1 MPRHAPSKQIN
12 QRAPSLLQQPAD
24 LEHGSAAYNGAAPL
38 ITSKAYL
45 GAAASILAVEA
56 YHGGIIRTLLFQ
68 DGALPVK
75 PYTIQTVDF
84 VQVSCAAPPLRC
96 LSHRPCVAHRWLS
109 HLLPVSWLP
118 NAHMLLSNL
127 IPGK

>member
-1 MPRHAPSKQIN
+1 MHLVGKKAPRSPS
-12 QRAPSLLQQPAD
+12 SSHFHD
-24 LEHGSAAYNGAAPL
+24 AAYNGAAPL

-68 DGALPVK
+68 DGALPVS

-84 VQVSCAAPPLRC
+84 VQVGRPNCMTPAMPVALRRCCAFHPTCTCA
-96 LSHRPCVAHRWLS
+96 
-109 HLLPVSWLP
+109 VS
-118 NAHMLLSNL
+118 AS
-127 IPGK
+127 GF